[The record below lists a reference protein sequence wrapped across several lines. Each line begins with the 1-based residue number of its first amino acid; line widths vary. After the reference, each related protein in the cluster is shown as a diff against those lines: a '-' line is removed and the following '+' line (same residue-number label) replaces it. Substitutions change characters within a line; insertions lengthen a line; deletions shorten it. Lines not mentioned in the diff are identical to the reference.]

1 MNVERILL
9 REEEKEQEHVVG
21 HREKLKIGIIGISS
35 GAGAS
40 FMAMSLAKALSKMK
54 KGGVAVV
61 ELGDASI
68 YDSMGMD
75 KRFAGRTFFSFYN
88 AVNKGESIRG
98 KTNMDE
104 GINWILRVPHETDI
118 AYNLAY
124 KLRLIDNAVGDFIL
138 CDFSGEPIPVSG
150 ESEEEGGN
158 WKSTKL
164 LLEDMDHL
172 IIIVDPMPS
181 KMMKG
186 YKILVKL
193 RSHEIQLPVTYVIN
207 KYNGGVNKKEMTEF
221 LRIRRFMPIPH
232 VDPEDVY
239 QAEYNCKSPYSIES
253 AQKKLA
259 EPIEK
264 LISIID
270 EKL

>member
-1 MNVERILL
+1 MNVDRILL
-9 REEEKEQEHVVG
+9 REEEQNQEASLG

-40 FMAMSLAKALSKMK
+40 FMAMSLAKALSNMK
-54 KGGVAVV
+54 KGAVAIV

-75 KRFAGRTFFSFYN
+75 KRFAGREFFSFYG
-88 AVNKGESIRG
+88 AVNRGESIRG

-118 AYNLAY
+118 KYNLAY

-138 CDFSGEPIPVSG
+138 CDFSGETIPADYNNPE
-150 ESEEEGGN
+150 ESIGWEN
-158 WKSTKL
+158 AKL

-181 KMMKG
+181 RMMKG
-186 YKILVKL
+186 YKILAKL
-193 RSHEIQLPVTYVIN
+193 RSHEIQLPITYVIN
-207 KYNGGVNKKEMTEF
+207 KFNAGVNKKEMTEF
-221 LRIRRFMPIPH
+221 LRIRRFMPVPH

-239 QAEYNCKSPYSIES
+239 QAEYNCKSPYSVDG
-253 AQKKLA
+253 AQKKLS
-259 EPIEK
+259 EPIENI
-264 LISIID
+264 ISIFD
-270 EKL
+270 EKM